1 MSNVKKPPL
10 NRVVN
15 TISLTICLSAIL
27 FTCFT
32 FAEPYAGGSSSYSTG
47 GVGIFIHGTNLG
59 SSNGGLMSSAIGDIK
74 CPRVCSCSGTTV
86 DCSHRGLQQVPRRI
100 PLDTERL

>member
-10 NRVVN
+10 SRVVN
-15 TISLTICLSAIL
+15 TILLTVCL
-27 FTCFT
+27 FTRYGFS
-32 FAEPYAGGSSSYSTG
+32 EPYAGGGSGSSYSTG

-59 SSNGGLMSSAIGDIK
+59 SSASLMSSSSSDIK

-86 DCSHRGLQQVPRRI
+86 DCSHRGLQQIPRRV